1 MPASPHALELLQ
13 TASVAAD
20 SKQAENLVALDVSG
34 PLPLT
39 DVFLLATGRNE
50 RNVVAIASEIEDR
63 LLEGGSKAL
72 RREGRAEGRWI
83 LLDFGDLIVHVFHEE
98 DRMYYSLERLW
109 KDCPV
114 IPLQL
119 PVAAEGATSPSGP
132 EFPRSDFSD

>member
-1 MPASPHALELLQ
+1 MASI
-13 TASVAAD
+13 AAD

-50 RNVVAIASEIEDR
+50 RNVVAIASEIEDK
-63 LLEGGSKAL
+63 LLEGGAKAL

-109 KDCPV
+109 KDCPAIALV
-114 IPLQL
+114 L
-119 PVAAEGATSPSGP
+119 PEPRDRSDEHDGP
-132 EFPRSDFSD
+132 QFPRSEFSA